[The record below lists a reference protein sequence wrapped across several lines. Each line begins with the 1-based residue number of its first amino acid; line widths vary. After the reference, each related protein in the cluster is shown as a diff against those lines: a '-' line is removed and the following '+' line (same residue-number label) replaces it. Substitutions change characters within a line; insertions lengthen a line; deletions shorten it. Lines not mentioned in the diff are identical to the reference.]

1 MGGGLYFA
9 FGLDRCRLV
18 MPQAGTPDGQHR
30 QLVDDK
36 CWNRDDKEVE
46 HPAEIRVE
54 SDGNEVDEQA
64 FLFSV

>member
-1 MGGGLYFA
+1 
-9 FGLDRCRLV
+9 